1 MKQFAR
7 RYMRNYGAVAG
18 LAIVLA
24 VVIVALAAPLLYE
37 DSPWMMVADPLI
49 PPFTDAAYPSAPTCW
64 AATSPPAWCGARGSR

>member
-64 AATSPPAWCGARGSR
+64 AATSPPARCGARGSR